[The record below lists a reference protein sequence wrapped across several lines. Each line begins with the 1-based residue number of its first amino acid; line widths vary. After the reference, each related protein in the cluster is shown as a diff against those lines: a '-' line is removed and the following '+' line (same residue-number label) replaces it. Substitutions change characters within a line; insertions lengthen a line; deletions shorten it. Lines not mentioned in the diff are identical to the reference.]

1 MTKAKARA
9 RAKARAAAKVANPVA
24 KDKKPKV
31 KKPAGQFDARSNPM
45 KNISGAK
52 HIQVSGGMKR
62 GSARSR

>member
-1 MTKAKARA
+1 
-9 RAKARAAAKVANPVA
+9 VA

-31 KKPAGQFDARSNPM
+31 KKPAGQFDAKSNPM
-45 KNISGAK
+45 KNMSGAK